1 MKLNLVS
8 LAAGLLFGAG
18 LVLAGMAD
26 PNNVLGFLDVFGDW
40 NPKLAFVMAGA
51 IGAHAPF
58 NAWIRKR
65 GAPLFAAK
73 LMIPTRS
80 DVDAALVGGAALFG
94 IGWGLSG
101 YCPGPSLV
109 ALPSAQLGVVVFVAA
124 FIAGIW
130 LQNTSQAMASRRH
143 AAS

>member
-8 LAAGLLFGAG
+8 FAAGLLFGVG
-18 LVLAGMAD
+18 LLLGGMTD
-26 PNNVLGFLDVFGDW
+26 PNNVIAFLDVFGDW
-40 NPKLAFVMAGA
+40 NAKLAFVMAGA

-65 GAPLFAAK
+65 GVPLLAPK
-73 LMIPTRS
+73 LMIPARR
-80 DVDAALVGGAALFG
+80 DVDAALIAGAALFG

-109 ALPSAQLGVVVFVAA
+109 ALPSASLGVVVFVAA
-124 FIAGIW
+124 FVAGSW
-130 LQNTSQAMASRRH
+130 LQQATQAFRQRALS
-143 AAS
+143 